1 MAILDKNE
9 ITKSL
14 MNYYI
19 TNFGELETDEWYE
32 QPAVNVLVFKRDN
45 KIITIKLNI
54 KNGEIE
60 VGTEYFLDKE
70 KRGVYSDF
78 GIS

>member
-19 TNFGELETDEWYE
+19 TNFGELETDEWFE
-32 QPAVNVLVFKRDN
+32 QPAVNALVFKRDN

-60 VGTEYFLDKE
+60 VVTE
-70 KRGVYSDF
+70 
-78 GIS
+78 

>member
-60 VGTEYFLDKE
+60 VVTE
-70 KRGVYSDF
+70 
-78 GIS
+78 

>member
-9 ITKSL
+9 ITKIL

-60 VGTEYFLDKE
+60 VVTE
-70 KRGVYSDF
+70 
-78 GIS
+78 

>member
-32 QPAVNVLVFKRDN
+32 QPAVNVLVFKRDG
-45 KIITIKLNI
+45 KIVTIKFNI

-60 VGTEYFLDKE
+60 TVTE
-70 KRGVYSDF
+70 
-78 GIS
+78 

>member
-45 KIITIKLNI
+45 KIITIKLSI

-60 VGTEYFLDKE
+60 VVTE
-70 KRGVYSDF
+70 
-78 GIS
+78 